1 MKFPHTLAGALATLI
16 FFATNTHAAPFPLQK
31 PSSPQTNRI
40 ILAQGLQFELGV
52 SDGLIF
58 RVLTQNGFNEIKIT
72 KRRMT
77 KARAEACKGGKKFDV
92 EIGFDGRIRRANEI
106 GSCRR
111 AIDIGI
117 AEQFLH
123 KKGFRGIQINPGG
136 NGFLAVACRGPHRM
150 RLSLNQFGDIKS
162 EKKLGRCGHAL
173 SNHDIAAQLRASG
186 FSRIR
191 VNRGQRGGFSA
202 IACRGDRQIELRLNN
217 NGAITGE
224 RRTGRCD
231 PPIHPAGIPNLLA
244 RYGFSRVDVIDRQLP
259 RYVAHACRGQE
270 RVAVSMDRYGEI
282 VDENRIGRCDPPLTS
297 AQLEA
302 KLRDVGYG
310 KVRVIDRTNSG
321 FIAEVCEDR
330 RLIELTLT
338 VYGET
343 ISEKELGRCE
353 SRRVGGVLK
362 SLEKRGMSNPRM
374 FVVGCRKGMKVWL
387 ELDRYGSVASSTVKG
402 RCPNDKRSTSRR

>member
-1 MKFPHTLAGALATLI
+1 MKIPHMLASALATLT
-16 FFATNTHAAPFPLQK
+16 FATNSYAAPFPLHE
-31 PSSPQTNRI
+31 PASPQTNQI
-40 ILAQGLQFELGV
+40 ILAQGAQFELGV

-58 RVLTQNGFNEIKIT
+58 RVLTQNGYGAIKIT

-77 KARAEACKGGKKFDV
+77 KARAEACKGGKKYDV
-92 EIGFDGRIRRANEI
+92 EIGFDGRIRRATEI

-111 AIDIGI
+111 AIDIRM
-117 AEQFLH
+117 AEQILH
-123 KKGFRGIQINPGG
+123 KKGFRDIRINPGG
-136 NGFLAVACRGPHRM
+136 EGFLGVACRGPHRL
-150 RLSLNQFGDIKS
+150 RLSLNRFGEIQR
-162 EKKLGRCGHAL
+162 EKRLGRCGHTL
-173 SNHDIAAQLRASG
+173 DNHDIAAQLRASG

-202 IACRGDRQIELRLNN
+202 IACRGDRQVELRLDN
-217 NGAITGE
+217 NGFIKSE

-231 PPIHPAGIPNLLA
+231 PAIHPASIANLLA

-259 RYVAHACRGQE
+259 RYVAHACRGTE

-282 VDENRIGRCDPPLTS
+282 VDEHRIGRCDPPLTS

-321 FIAEVCEDR
+321 FIAEVCEER

-338 VYGET
+338 VFGET

-374 FVVGCRKGMKVWL
+374 FVVGCRKGMKVRL

-402 RCPNDKRSTSRR
+402 RCPDNRHGINRR